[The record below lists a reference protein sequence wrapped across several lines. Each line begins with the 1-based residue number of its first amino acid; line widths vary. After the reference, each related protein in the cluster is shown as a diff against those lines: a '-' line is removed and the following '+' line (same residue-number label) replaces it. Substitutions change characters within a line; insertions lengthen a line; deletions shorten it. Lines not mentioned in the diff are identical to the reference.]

1 MKIRKAVLLLA
12 CAVSWGIAVWFAG
25 RLWAAYPLVSVRSDV
40 PVTGRQLEALRSAL
54 RQEDGASALVPAFWS
69 QAEGSAESRWE
80 TCGITAILY
89 CGEYDAV
96 YPAVLLEGRFP
107 AAQENGKCAV
117 STAAA
122 WQLWGSEDVLGQEL
136 EIEGDIYR
144 VCGLFRSSASLALC
158 GESLDH
164 GFSNILYFMIVF
176 SMCVSRF
183 NVIMTIMG
191 GQLTRVEE
199 INLLPFHSV
208 RENLQYGRNPISWD
222 MLYNMVMFVPFGIIY
237 CYYQKHFRVY
247 KAVGMSCL
255 TTFFIESAQFIL
267 KTGVVDIDDFIV
279 NTLGSLMG
287 IMAYAILQQISFK
300 NQKFEIHELIDISA
314 TMLPPMFIAFVAEMF
329 LGDGSLKLLPVHGI
343 VLLCYGIFV
352 YVFLIGDFTRKAK
365 VYYLACYVGIFCLS
379 RVLL

>member
-1 MKIRKAVLLLA
+1 MKSRRK
-12 CAVSWGIAVWFAG
+12 
-25 RLWAAYPLVSVRSDV
+25 
-40 PVTGRQLEALRSAL
+40 
-54 RQEDGASALVPAFWS
+54 
-69 QAEGSAESRWE
+69 
-80 TCGITAILY
+80 
-89 CGEYDAV
+89 
-96 YPAVLLEGRFP
+96 
-107 AAQENGKCAV
+107 
-117 STAAA
+117 
-122 WQLWGSEDVLGQEL
+122 
-136 EIEGDIYR
+136 
-144 VCGLFRSSASLALC
+144 
-158 GESLDH
+158 H
-164 GFSNILYFMIVF
+164 GFQLMTILYFLIVF
-176 SMCVSRF
+176 CMCVSRF

-191 GQLTRVEE
+191 GQPTRVEE

-237 CYYQKHFRVY
+237 CYYQKHFCVY

-287 IMAYAILQQISFK
+287 IMAYVILQQISFK

-329 LGDGSLKLLPVHGI
+329 LGDGSLKLLPIHGA

-352 YVFLIGDFTRKAK
+352 YVFLISDFTRKAK
-365 VYYLACYVGIFCLS
+365 VYYLTCYVGAFCLS
-379 RVLL
+379 RMLL

>member
-1 MKIRKAVLLLA
+1 MKSRRKH
-12 CAVSWGIAVWFAG
+12 SFQFM
-25 RLWAAYPLVSVRSDV
+25 
-40 PVTGRQLEALRSAL
+40 T
-54 RQEDGASALVPAFWS
+54 
-69 QAEGSAESRWE
+69 
-80 TCGITAILY
+80 
-89 CGEYDAV
+89 
-96 YPAVLLEGRFP
+96 
-107 AAQENGKCAV
+107 
-117 STAAA
+117 
-122 WQLWGSEDVLGQEL
+122 
-136 EIEGDIYR
+136 
-144 VCGLFRSSASLALC
+144 
-158 GESLDH
+158 
-164 GFSNILYFMIVF
+164 ILYFVIVF
-176 SMCVSRF
+176 CMCVSRF

-287 IMAYAILQQISFK
+287 IMVYVILQHISFK

-314 TMLPPMFIAFVAEMF
+314 TMLPPMFVAFVAEMF
-329 LGDGSLKLLPVHGI
+329 LASSRCSVT
-343 VLLCYGIFV
+343 VLWN
-352 YVFLIGDFTRKAK
+352 
-365 VYYLACYVGIFCLS
+365 FCLRIFNKGFYPQS
-379 RVLL
+379 KSLLSGMLCRNLLFKSGVTVETIEK

>member
-1 MKIRKAVLLLA
+1 MKSRRK
-12 CAVSWGIAVWFAG
+12 
-25 RLWAAYPLVSVRSDV
+25 
-40 PVTGRQLEALRSAL
+40 
-54 RQEDGASALVPAFWS
+54 
-69 QAEGSAESRWE
+69 
-80 TCGITAILY
+80 
-89 CGEYDAV
+89 
-96 YPAVLLEGRFP
+96 
-107 AAQENGKCAV
+107 
-117 STAAA
+117 
-122 WQLWGSEDVLGQEL
+122 
-136 EIEGDIYR
+136 
-144 VCGLFRSSASLALC
+144 
-158 GESLDH
+158 H
-164 GFSNILYFMIVF
+164 GFQFMTILYFVIVF
-176 SMCVSRF
+176 SMCVSRS

-222 MLYNMVMFVPFGIIY
+222 MLYNMVMFVIIY

-247 KAVGMSCL
+247 KAVRMSCL

-314 TMLPPMFIAFVAEMF
+314 TMLPPMFIAFIAEMF
-329 LGDGSLKLLPVHGI
+329 LGDGSLKLLPVHCV

-352 YVFLIGDFTRKAK
+352 YVFLIRDFTRKAK
-365 VYYLACYVGIFCLS
+365 VYYLACYVGAFYLS

>member
-1 MKIRKAVLLLA
+1 MKIKRKH
-12 CAVSWGIAVWFAG
+12 SFQFM
-25 RLWAAYPLVSVRSDV
+25 
-40 PVTGRQLEALRSAL
+40 T
-54 RQEDGASALVPAFWS
+54 
-69 QAEGSAESRWE
+69 
-80 TCGITAILY
+80 
-89 CGEYDAV
+89 
-96 YPAVLLEGRFP
+96 
-107 AAQENGKCAV
+107 
-117 STAAA
+117 
-122 WQLWGSEDVLGQEL
+122 
-136 EIEGDIYR
+136 
-144 VCGLFRSSASLALC
+144 
-158 GESLDH
+158 
-164 GFSNILYFMIVF
+164 ILYFIIVF
-176 SMCVSRF
+176 CMCITRF
-183 NVIMTIMG
+183 NIIMTLVSG
-191 GQLTRVEE
+191 PLTRIDAVNM
-199 INLLPFHSV
+199 IPFHSI
-208 RENLQYGRNPISWD
+208 RENLKYGHSPISWD

>member
-1 MKIRKAVLLLA
+1 
-12 CAVSWGIAVWFAG
+12 
-25 RLWAAYPLVSVRSDV
+25 
-40 PVTGRQLEALRSAL
+40 
-54 RQEDGASALVPAFWS
+54 
-69 QAEGSAESRWE
+69 
-80 TCGITAILY
+80 
-89 CGEYDAV
+89 
-96 YPAVLLEGRFP
+96 
-107 AAQENGKCAV
+107 
-117 STAAA
+117 
-122 WQLWGSEDVLGQEL
+122 
-136 EIEGDIYR
+136 
-144 VCGLFRSSASLALC
+144 
-158 GESLDH
+158 
-164 GFSNILYFMIVF
+164 
-176 SMCVSRF
+176 
-183 NVIMTIMG
+183 
-191 GQLTRVEE
+191 
-199 INLLPFHSV
+199 
-208 RENLQYGRNPISWD
+208 
-222 MLYNMVMFVPFGIIY
+222 MLYNMVMFVPIGIIY
-237 CYYQKHFRVY
+237 CYYQKHFCVY

>member
-1 MKIRKAVLLLA
+1 MKSRRKH
-12 CAVSWGIAVWFAG
+12 SFQFM
-25 RLWAAYPLVSVRSDV
+25 
-40 PVTGRQLEALRSAL
+40 T
-54 RQEDGASALVPAFWS
+54 
-69 QAEGSAESRWE
+69 
-80 TCGITAILY
+80 
-89 CGEYDAV
+89 
-96 YPAVLLEGRFP
+96 
-107 AAQENGKCAV
+107 
-117 STAAA
+117 
-122 WQLWGSEDVLGQEL
+122 
-136 EIEGDIYR
+136 
-144 VCGLFRSSASLALC
+144 
-158 GESLDH
+158 
-164 GFSNILYFMIVF
+164 ILYFVIVF
-176 SMCVSRF
+176 CMCVSRF

-255 TTFFIESAQFIL
+255 TTFFIDSAQ
-267 KTGVVDIDDFIV
+267 FIV

-287 IMAYAILQQISFK
+287 IMVYVILQHISFK

-314 TMLPPMFIAFVAEMF
+314 TMLPPMFVAFVAEMF
-329 LGDGSLKLLPVHGI
+329 LGVGSLKLLPVHGA

-352 YVFLIGDFTRKAK
+352 YAFLIRDFTRKAK
-365 VYYLACYVGIFCLS
+365 VYYLVCYVGIFCLS

>member
-1 MKIRKAVLLLA
+1 MKSRRK
-12 CAVSWGIAVWFAG
+12 
-25 RLWAAYPLVSVRSDV
+25 
-40 PVTGRQLEALRSAL
+40 
-54 RQEDGASALVPAFWS
+54 
-69 QAEGSAESRWE
+69 
-80 TCGITAILY
+80 
-89 CGEYDAV
+89 
-96 YPAVLLEGRFP
+96 
-107 AAQENGKCAV
+107 
-117 STAAA
+117 
-122 WQLWGSEDVLGQEL
+122 
-136 EIEGDIYR
+136 
-144 VCGLFRSSASLALC
+144 
-158 GESLDH
+158 H
-164 GFSNILYFMIVF
+164 GFQFMTILYFMIVF

-300 NQKFEIHELIDISA
+300 NQKFEIHELIDICSSVSSREIYSA
-314 TMLPPMFIAFVAEMF
+314 SINIPSIRLVY
-329 LGDGSLKLLPVHGI
+329 SLNGVDCWRNQEIKLIKNCCCCGVQ
-343 VLLCYGIFV
+343 LL
-352 YVFLIGDFTRKAK
+352 
-365 VYYLACYVGIFCLS
+365 S
-379 RVLL
+379 